1 MRVRVARP
9 EDLSALA
16 AIAVR
21 SYGHA
26 FGAILDAATLRSRD
40 GVYFAA
46 LFAEKRPGML
56 VAESDGE
63 PVGFSLVTDGNL
75 DMLFVDPA
83 ETGRGAGTVL
93 LRAAEAAGARS
104 LECFRDNS
112 SARAFYESRGWI
124 VVEAYE
130 RDFAGARHA
139 FVLYRPARREAFG

>member
-21 SYGHA
+21 SYAHA
-26 FGAILDAATLRSRD
+26 FGAILGAAALRSRD
-40 GVYFAA
+40 GTYFAA
-46 LFAEKRPGML
+46 LFAEKRSWVR
-56 VAESDGE
+56 VAESNG
-63 PVGFSLVTDGNL
+63 VAIGFSLVTDGQL

-93 LRAAEAAGARS
+93 LRAAEAAGACS
-104 LECFRDNS
+104 LECFRDNG
-112 SARAFYESRGWI
+112 SARAFYESRGW
-124 VVEAYE
+124 VAVEAYE